1 MAEALSHAA
10 GQERYEVREFL
21 EGQALGPEVRHEC
34 RDYIQA
40 VEFAF
45 EFLQRRDPGREG
57 VVHALEV
64 VKVDGRQRET
74 VWSYD
79 HAHETTRLDP
89 VRKWGFDV
97 TRTWSGP
104 VRSGPRPAFG
114 RLQQRRV

>member
-1 MAEALSHAA
+1 MAETLSHAA

-21 EGQALGPEVRHEC
+21 DGQALGPEVRHEC
-34 RDYIQA
+34 RDYVQA

-45 EFLQRRDPGREG
+45 EFLQRRDPSREG
-57 VVHALEV
+57 IVSALEV
-64 VKVDGRQRET
+64 VKVDGVHRET

-79 HAHETTRLDP
+79 HARETSRLDP

-104 VRSGPRPAFG
+104 ARPTTRPSFG
-114 RLQQRRV
+114 RLQHRRA

>member
-10 GQERYEVREFL
+10 GQGTYEVREIL
-21 EGQALGPEVRHEC
+21 EGQALGPELRHEC
-34 RDYIQA
+34 RDYVLA

-45 EFLQRRDPGREG
+45 EFLQRRDPRREG
-57 VVHALEV
+57 VVNGLEV
-64 VKVDGRQRET
+64 VKIESGRRET

-79 HAHETTRLDP
+79 FTPETNRPDP
-89 VRKWGFDV
+89 VHKWGFDV

-104 VRSGPRPAFG
+104 ARPVSRPTFG

>member
-1 MAEALSHAA
+1 MAAILSHAA
-10 GQERYEVREFL
+10 GQERYEVREIL
-21 EGQALGPEVRHEC
+21 EGQAFGHEVRHEC
-34 RDYIQA
+34 RDYVQA

-57 VVHALEV
+57 IVSALEV
-64 VKVDGRQRET
+64 VKVDGYRRET

>member
-10 GQERYEVREFL
+10 GQATYEVREIL
-21 EGQALGPEVRHEC
+21 EGQALGPELRHQC
-34 RDYIQA
+34 RDYVQA

-45 EFLQRRDPGREG
+45 EFLQRRDPRREG
-57 VVHALEV
+57 AVNALEV
-64 VKVDGRQRET
+64 VKIDGGKRET

-79 HAHETTRLDP
+79 FTREASRPDP
-89 VRKWGFDV
+89 TLKWGYDV

-104 VRSGPRPAFG
+104 ARQGSRPTFR